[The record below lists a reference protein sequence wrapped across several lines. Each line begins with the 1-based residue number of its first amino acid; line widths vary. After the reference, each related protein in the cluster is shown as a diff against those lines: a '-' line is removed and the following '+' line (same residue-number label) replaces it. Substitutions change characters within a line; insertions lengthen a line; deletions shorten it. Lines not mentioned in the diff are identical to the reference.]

1 MLSNLK
7 WIFLSFAIIGFS
19 IACTSNSKKE
29 EKQEQHANHDTPKP
43 VPSER
48 VEKQDEVKETLHLNN
63 GKKWIVNDATQV
75 GMVNMQK
82 ILIFFAKEKS
92 TDYAK
97 LGDDLG
103 KETQTLIN
111 KCDMTGPDHDQL
123 HVVLHPMLSAIS
135 GIKKGN
141 KADVLKLS
149 DLLGEYFK
157 HFKTAKK

>member
-7 WIFLSFAIIGFS
+7 WLILSVAIIGLTS
-19 IACTSNSKKE
+19 SCTNNSKKVDQ
-29 EKQEQHANHDTPKP
+29 QEQKAETTKAAPDAHD
-43 VPSER
+43 EH
-48 VEKQDEVKETLHLNN
+48 QAGAGETLHLNN
-63 GKKWIVNDATQV
+63 GEKWTVNDATQV

-82 ILIFFAKEKS
+82 LLIFFAKEKS
-92 TDYAK
+92 TDFAK

-141 KADVLKLS
+141 TADVLKLS

-157 HFKTAKK
+157 HFQTAKK